1 MLRDFLFWL
10 FVFWEE
16 RIAVEGSYV
25 CVCVCVRTW
34 LLAESVQKKACVHFH
49 ACSGVACEC
58 QQIND
63 KDSVAARNRFH
74 K

>member
-1 MLRDFLFWL
+1 M
-10 FVFWEE
+10 
-16 RIAVEGSYV
+16 AVRVLGRTD
-25 CVCVCVRTW
+25 CGRRLIRVCVCVRTW
-34 LLAESVQKKACVHFH
+34 LLAESVQKRACVHVH

-58 QQIND
+58 RQIND